1 MWCCFYCCREISL
14 LSTYFCNKGDDD
26 EAIFVHDK
34 PPGLYFWQNAT
45 REVSWVAEKT
55 CDRKSKKDSDKCL
68 VFPEKKR
75 DFATFLTST
84 TFLFNAY
91 PPESNGYQWIKFL
104 PNMIE
109 KNAKNCSEFQKSCP
123 ISISMCY
130 RCFNK
135 CLELF
140 SKWTLVATLRVLAAI
155 KAFKI

>member
-14 LSTYFCNKGDDD
+14 LSTYFCNNGDVD

-34 PPGLYFWQNAT
+34 PLGLYFWQNAT
-45 REVSWVAEKT
+45 REVSWAAEKNLRQKIKKGFRQVS
-55 CDRKSKKDSDKCL
+55 CFSRKETWL
-68 VFPEKKR
+68 GN
-75 DFATFLTST
+75 FLTST

-140 SKWTLVATLRVLAAI
+140 SKWTLVATLSVLAAI
-155 KAFKI
+155 KAFKF